1 MGFHMCTNMPEEDG
15 IRILLTCWAIWH
27 ARRKAIHEGK
37 FQSPLATLG
46 VVNRLINKLQISNE
60 FQGWNSSN
68 RSRHRKEDSYMDSPE
83 LSLHKLNGD
92 ATVSRKGS
100 TGAVGAVCCN
110 DQGMFV
116 AASATVY
123 PLADVE
129 TLEAIAC
136 VEALAL
142 IEDCGIRKVKAALDC
157 LSVIK
162 NIRDKPRCSYMM
174 IF

>member
-1 MGFHMCTNMPEEDG
+1 MCTNIPEEDG
-15 IRILLTCWAIWH
+15 IRILLTCWATWH

-37 FQSPLATLG
+37 FQSPLATMG
-46 VVNRLINKLQISNE
+46 AVNRLINELQISNE
-60 FQGWNSSN
+60 FQGWNSGK
-68 RSRHRKEDSYMDSPE
+68 RDIRKRTHTWIPPE
-83 LSLHKLNGD
+83 PGLHKLNVD
-92 ATVSRKGS
+92 AAVSRKGS
-100 TGAVGAVCCN
+100 TGAVGNVCCN